1 MVTVLSRTGAQV
13 IVDRLVCEGV
23 SFAFGLCGH
32 GNIGLLDALYDVR
45 DRIHTVSVHHEQA
58 AGHMADAYWRVAH
71 RPAVTFTSCGPG
83 SANIPVAIASAMM
96 DSSALLAI
104 TANVPSVQFNRGA
117 FQETYR
123 HYQAD
128 FPSVLRP
135 YVKRSFQPVRP
146 EQLPLVMRQAFQVML
161 GGRPGPVQVDVPLDL
176 FVETVDLGGERPQ
189 PVGETARVRSAAERG
204 QLEAALGLLLGA
216 TRPVILAGGGAV
228 LSEAEADVQALAERL
243 GVPVVSTPLAAGV
256 LPADHPLYFGNVGRN
271 GTFAANEATR
281 HADVLVALGV
291 RFDDRL
297 SSSWIPGYTFEIPPT
312 KLVQVDIDPSEL
324 GRNYPVTVG
333 VLGDARTVVRQ
344 IIEALDRRP
353 GAHPLPAGWVARL
366 DAARRVWE
374 QDRAPLAA
382 ADGVPLHPERVVA
395 TLGRA
400 LPASAVILSDVGVH
414 HNWLVQRL
422 RVAGPRSFLQS
433 WGFGSMCFA
442 VCGVLGAALAAP
454 DRPAVAVCGDGGF
467 LMAAHSVATAVE
479 YHIPAIWVVW
489 NNRGYASIYDLQVGA
504 FGQREIATRFRDTRT
519 GEPVSTD
526 FAALARAMGADGYAV
541 ASPRDLDDALAAAL
555 AGGRPAVID
564 VPVRSDERPVP
575 TGGWVLP
582 PLKPFAPGY
591 GPVSEPPGR
600 KG

>member
-1 MVTVLSRTGAQV
+1 MVTVLSKTGAQV
-13 IVDRLVCEGV
+13 IVDRLLCEGV

-45 DRIHTVSVHHEQA
+45 DQIHTVSVHHEQA

-71 RPAVTFTSCGPG
+71 RPSVTFTSCGPG
-83 SANIPVAIASAMM
+83 STNIPVAIASAMM

-135 YVKRSFQPVRP
+135 YVKRSFQPTRP
-146 EQLPLVMRQAFQVML
+146 DQLPLVMRQAFLEML

-176 FVETVDLGGERPQ
+176 FVEAVETGGERPQ
-189 PVGETARVRSAAERG
+189 PVGETVRIRSAAERDR
-204 QLEAALGLLLGA
+204 LEAVLTLLLGA
-216 TRPVILAGGGAV
+216 SRPVLLAGGGAV
-228 LSEAEADVQALAERL
+228 LSEAEADIQALAERL
-243 GVPVVSTPLAAGV
+243 GLPVVSTPLAAGV
-256 LPADHPLYFGNVGRN
+256 LRVDHPLYFGNVGRN

-281 HADVLVALGV
+281 NADVLIALGV
-291 RFDDRL
+291 RFDDRM

-312 KLVQVDIDPSEL
+312 KLIQVDIDPSEL
-324 GRNYPVTVG
+324 GRNYPLTVG

-344 IIEALDRRP
+344 LMEELDRRQASRP
-353 GAHPLPAGWVARL
+353 VPTEWVTRL
-366 DAARRVWE
+366 DAARQVWE
-374 QDRAPLAA
+374 KDRAPLKT
-382 ADGVPLHPERVVA
+382 ADGVPLHPERVVG
-395 TLGRA
+395 TLSSA
-400 LPASAVILSDVGVH
+400 LPTNAIVLSDVGVH

-422 RVAGPRSFLQS
+422 RVPGPRSFLQS

-442 VCGVLGAALAAP
+442 VCGVLGAKLAAP
-454 DRPAVAVCGDGGF
+454 DRPAIAVCGDGGF

-504 FGQREIATRFRDTRT
+504 FGQRELATRFRDTRT
-519 GEPVSTD
+519 SELVSTD
-526 FAALARAMGADGYAV
+526 FAALARAMGADGYRVTA
-541 ASPRDLDDALAAAL
+541 PHELDDALAAAL
-555 AGGRPAVID
+555 AANRPAVID
-564 VPVRSDERPVP
+564 VPVRSDERPVG

-582 PLKPFAPGY
+582 PLKPFAPSY
-591 GPVSEPPGR
+591 R
-600 KG
+600 KQP